1 MNKASKINTPP
12 IPIFRKLM
20 DTTPNVTRADLAE
33 YLGVSAVA
41 IGQYYNGDAL
51 PSMDNLI
58 KIAKY
63 FNVSTDYRLGL
74 TDVKTTDTDLKMIVD
89 YTGLS
94 EECINELRKMQE
106 YITAF
111 DSEDIRRSLWNE
123 SAGIFLDKTLEIH
136 KLIQPQFISAVTN
149 ELLPTI
155 MNYIMSVISSSALKE
170 RSKSD
175 PAFFDTRIDRYLTYL
190 MADAQCKASRLEV
203 FEKINEIMDVIK
215 DKSLESIEQ
224 LCCELNEINE
234 RSGGNGKHTR
244 EKK

>member
-12 IPIFRKLM
+12 IPVFRKLM
-20 DTTPNVTRADLAE
+20 DTTPNVTRADLAK

-63 FNVSTDYRLGL
+63 FNVSTDYLLGL

-106 YITAF
+106 TIASF
-111 DSEDIRRSLWNE
+111 DSEDVRHLLWNE

-155 MNYIMSVISSSALKE
+155 IGYIMSVISSSALKE
-170 RSKSD
+170 RGKSD

-190 MADAQCKASRLEV
+190 MEDARCKADRLEV
-203 FEKINEIMDVIK
+203 FEKMNEIMNIIK
-215 DKSLESIEQ
+215 DKSLESVEQ

-234 RSGGNGKHTR
+234 RSGGNGKHK
-244 EKK
+244 ED